1 MMTELYA
8 AIRRS
13 SDRLIADAA
22 GAAAIVTI
30 LFVGLHWPQIF

>member
-1 MMTELYA
+1 MMTELYD